1 MKRIKSLDG
10 MRAIAIL
17 LVLFAHSLPTM
28 PLHLSK
34 NAYNLLVTNGELGV
48 TIFFVI
54 SGYLITK
61 LLVLEREKT
70 GRISLKDFYLRRI
83 FRIFPVFYLYIIVI
97 ISLKLF
103 FIPTLFENYSIVG
116 LAALY
121 LWNYAHVFNF
131 RASPSDNAFSIFG
144 HFWSLAIEEQ
154 FYLLW
159 PIMLIKLNMG
169 TLKKLVI
176 GIILITP
183 FIRVATYFFVPERR
197 GNADMMILEAG
208 GNSILIGCLGAL
220 IEKTNFFKEKI
231 LRIISN
237 NGLICFFAIFLFIIS
252 PFLWLYLRRSY
263 SMPIG
268 NEINSICI
276 ILLLFWCVNIQSKVS
291 DFLNSKVLIQIG
303 LLSYSIYIWQQLF
316 MNGKTHFWFN
326 KFPLNIF
333 LALIVAVISYY
344 LVEKPILRLK
354 KRFTRI

>member
-1 MKRIKSLDG
+1 MNRIKSLDG

-28 PLHLSK
+28 PQHLSK
-34 NAYNLLVTNGELGV
+34 NKYNLLVTNGDLGV

-61 LLVLEREKT
+61 LLVFEREKT
-70 GRISLKDFYLRRI
+70 GKISLKDFYLRRI

-97 ISLKLF
+97 VLLKCF
-103 FIPTLFENYSIVG
+103 FIPTLFENYSTIG
-116 LAALY
+116 IAALY
-121 LWNYAHVFNF
+121 LWNYIHVFNVHIS
-131 RASPSDNAFSIFG
+131 ASDHGPAIFS
-144 HFWSLAIEEQ
+144 HFWSLAVEEQ

-159 PIMLIKLNMG
+159 PIMLIKLNTE
-169 TLKKLVI
+169 TLKKVAI

-183 FIRVATYFFVPERR
+183 FIRVATYFLVPETR
-197 GNADMMILEAG
+197 GKADMMVLEAG

-220 IEKTNFFKEKI
+220 IENTNFFKEKI

-252 PFLWLYLRRSY
+252 PFLWLYLKGPY
-263 SMPIG
+263 NVPIG
-268 NEINSICI
+268 NGINSICI
-276 ILLLFWCVNIQSKVS
+276 ILLLFWCVNIPSKVS
-291 DFLNSKVLIQIG
+291 GFLNSKVLIQIG
-303 LLSYSIYIWQQLF
+303 LLSYSIYVWQQLF
-316 MNGKTHFWFN
+316 MNAETHCWFN